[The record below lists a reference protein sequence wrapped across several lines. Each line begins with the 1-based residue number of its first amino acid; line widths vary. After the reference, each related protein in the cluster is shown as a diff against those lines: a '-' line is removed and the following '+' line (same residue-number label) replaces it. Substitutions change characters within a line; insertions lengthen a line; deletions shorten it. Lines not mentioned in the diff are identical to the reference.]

1 MLRYNLYFSC
11 LSVSTNYTL
20 KPIRTF
26 SMIKVIDP
34 GLGSDVV
41 LKKSNFDTRKGQE

>member
-1 MLRYNLYFSC
+1 
-11 LSVSTNYTL
+11 
-20 KPIRTF
+20 
-26 SMIKVIDP
+26 MIKVIDP